1 MKPPKIGKI
10 KLKKSLQGCLFILFI
25 VIGLIPMFLVN
36 RLAQKTIYQTLVNNR
51 TSEVQ
56 SQCVM
61 MANQL
66 SKGNYLGNVGDP
78 ATEAE
83 LEMLSSVY
91 DARILVINSNYV
103 VVKDTFSLAEG
114 RTSISDTVFAC
125 FDGNTTIETNEE
137 SEYIVFT
144 RPIYNADGSVI
155 NGVLLMSV
163 SIEQIEDTLEQLN
176 WKTQLLEVMLV
187 IILVLIS
194 LLLARVLVIP
204 LYKLAVTFNHMAIGD
219 MASEMESISVDDYQ
233 ETALISEAYN
243 KTANRLRILDESRQE
258 FVSNVSHELKTPL
271 TSMKV
276 LADSLNMQE
285 NVPNEVYKE
294 FMQDIVV
301 EIDRENQ
308 IINDLLSLVKMD
320 KSVADLNV
328 STVQVNDMLEMILKR
343 LRPIAA
349 KRNIEL
355 VFESFRSV
363 TAECDEVKLN
373 LAFTNLVENGI
384 KYNVAGGWVKV
395 SLDADIKYFYVKV
408 TDSGIGIPEEY
419 QDQIFERF
427 YRVDKARSRETGG
440 TGLGLAITKN
450 VILMHDGAIKVL
462 SEEDKGSTFVVR
474 IPLKHVADTGNGG
487 VKNDKK

>member
-271 TSMKV
+271 ASIRV
-276 LADSLNMQE
+276 LADSLLAAE
-285 NVPNEVYKE
+285 NVPEELYRE
-294 FMQDIVV
+294 FMQDISASVDREQQIIDDLLTLVRIDRTNGELNITQENVNDLLENTMKELLPIAEKKNVELVLESFRPVV
-301 EIDRENQ
+301 AEIDRLKMSLAISNLIEN
-308 IINDLLSLVKMD
+308 
-320 KSVADLNV
+320 A
-328 STVQVNDMLEMILKR
+328 
-343 LRPIAA
+343 
-349 KRNIEL
+349 
-355 VFESFRSV
+355 
-363 TAECDEVKLN
+363 
-373 LAFTNLVENGI
+373 I
-384 KYNVAGGWVKV
+384 KYNNEGGWVRV
-395 SLDADIKYFYVKV
+395 SLNADHKFFFIKVA
-408 TDSGIGIPEEY
+408 DNGIGIPEEC
-419 QDQIFERF
+419 QEQVFSRF

-440 TGLGLAITKN
+440 TGLGLAITQS
-450 VILMHDGAIKVL
+450 VIMSHHGAIRLYSKEGV
-462 SEEDKGSTFVVR
+462 GSTFTVR
-474 IPLKHVADTGNGG
+474 VPLMYIA
-487 VKNDKK
+487 

>member
-219 MASEMESISVDDYQ
+219 MASEMESISVDVYQ

-271 TSMKV
+271 ASIRV
-276 LADSLNMQE
+276 LADSLLAAE
-285 NVPNEVYKE
+285 NVPEELYRE
-294 FMQDIVV
+294 FMQDISACVDREQQIIADLLTLVRIDRTNGELNITQENVNDLLENTMKELLPIAEKKNVELVLESFRPVV
-301 EIDRENQ
+301 AEIDRLKMSLAISNLIEN
-308 IINDLLSLVKMD
+308 
-320 KSVADLNV
+320 A
-328 STVQVNDMLEMILKR
+328 
-343 LRPIAA
+343 
-349 KRNIEL
+349 
-355 VFESFRSV
+355 
-363 TAECDEVKLN
+363 
-373 LAFTNLVENGI
+373 I
-384 KYNVAGGWVKV
+384 KYNNEGGWVRV
-395 SLDADIKYFYVKV
+395 SLNADHKFFFIKVA
-408 TDSGIGIPEEY
+408 DNGIGIPEEC
-419 QDQIFERF
+419 QEQVFSRF

-440 TGLGLAITKN
+440 TGLGLAITQS
-450 VILMHDGAIKVL
+450 VIMSHHGAIRLYSKEGV
-462 SEEDKGSTFVVR
+462 GSTFTVR
-474 IPLKHVADTGNGG
+474 VPLMYIA
-487 VKNDKK
+487 

>member
-271 TSMKV
+271 ASIRV
-276 LADSLNMQE
+276 LADSLLAAE
-285 NVPNEVYKE
+285 NVPEELYRE
-294 FMQDIVV
+294 FMQDISASVDREQQIIDDLLTLVRIDRTNGELNITQENVNDLLENTMKELLPIAEKKNVELVLESFRPVV
-301 EIDRENQ
+301 AEIDRLKMSLAISNLIENA
-308 IINDLLSLVKMD
+308 IKYNNEGGWVRVSLNADHRVLFIK
-320 KSVADLNV
+320 VA
-328 STVQVNDMLEMILKR
+328 
-343 LRPIAA
+343 
-349 KRNIEL
+349 
-355 VFESFRSV
+355 
-363 TAECDEVKLN
+363 
-373 LAFTNLVENGI
+373 ENGI
-384 KYNVAGGWVKV
+384 GRA
-395 SLDADIKYFYVKV
+395 
-408 TDSGIGIPEEY
+408 EEC
-419 QDQIFERF
+419 QGQGFSRF
-427 YRVDKARSRETGG
+427 YRVDKARGRETGG
-440 TGLGLAITKN
+440 TGLGVAITQS
-450 VILMHDGAIKVL
+450 VIMSHHGAIRLYSKEGV
-462 SEEDKGSTFVVR
+462 GSTFTVR
-474 IPLKHVADTGNGG
+474 VPLMYIA
-487 VKNDKK
+487 